1 MITQTKLI
9 ESGSF
14 SAQVRRGE
22 LTSTDCPC
30 REVLKNVTSP
40 WGMLLIIVLMGE
52 VRRFSELR
60 RMVGGVSEKMLS
72 QTLKRLEV
80 HGLVH
85 RKSYETVP
93 PHTEYSLT
101 PLGRIV
107 GERVEALAD
116 CIETILPDIMDA
128 QSSSPSPKHASP
140 DLARTDDPVIR
151 L

>member
-1 MITQTKLI
+1 MKTQTKLLA
-9 ESGSF
+9 SDSF

-22 LTSTDCPC
+22 LTSTECPC

-40 WGMLLIIVLMGE
+40 WGMLLIIVLMGD

-72 QTLKRLEV
+72 QTLKRLEA

-101 PLGRIV
+101 PLGRTV
-107 GERVEALAD
+107 GEKVEALAD
-116 CIETILPDIMDA
+116 CINTIIPDIMETR
-128 QSSSPSPKHASP
+128 QSPRSSH
-140 DLARTDDPVIR
+140 
-151 L
+151 

>member
-1 MITQTKLI
+1 METQTKLI
-9 ESGSF
+9 ASESF
-14 SAQVRRGE
+14 SEQVRRGG

-30 REVLKNVTSP
+30 REVLKDVTSP
-40 WGMLLIIVLMGE
+40 WGTLLLIVLMGD

-72 QTLKRLEV
+72 QTLKRLEA

-93 PHTEYSLT
+93 PHVEYSLT
-101 PLGRIV
+101 PLGRTV

-116 CIETILPDIMDA
+116 CIEAILPEILDG
-128 QSSSPSPKHASP
+128 QRSQPSPKHA
-140 DLARTDDPVIR
+140 
-151 L
+151 

>member
-1 MITQTKLI
+1 MKTQTKLLA
-9 ESGSF
+9 SDSF

-22 LTSTDCPC
+22 LTSTECPC

-40 WGMLLIIVLMGE
+40 WGMLLIIVLMGD

-72 QTLKRLEV
+72 QTLKRLEA

-101 PLGRIV
+101 PLGRTV

-116 CIETILPDIMDA
+116 CINTIIPDIMETR
-128 QSSSPSPKHASP
+128 QSPPSSH
-140 DLARTDDPVIR
+140 
-151 L
+151 

>member
-1 MITQTKLI
+1 MQPKPIAS
-9 ESGSF
+9 ESF
-14 SAQVRRGE
+14 SAQVRRGG

-30 REVLKNVTSP
+30 REVLKDVTSP
-40 WGMLLIIVLMGE
+40 WGTLLLIVLMGD

-72 QTLKRLEV
+72 QTLKRLEA

-93 PHTEYSLT
+93 PHVEYSLT
-101 PLGRIV
+101 PLGRTV

-116 CIETILPDIMDA
+116 CIETILPDILDG
-128 QSSSPSPKHASP
+128 QRSSP
-140 DLARTDDPVIR
+140 LAQTRQLP
-151 L
+151 